1 MMRSRMPTASTT
13 TRFGTMRSVDLR
25 QRSSTRRLG
34 VAIVDDG
41 DYVATMPVE
50 KTDAP
55 IVDDAGWWSLAES
68 VSAGCVGVGVLG
80 VSEKMVCEASFKCSN
95 APMQRGGTIEDA
107 AQQKKLVCIGSIVV
121 FIYSRIHTVVSV
133 RGNEF

>member
-1 MMRSRMPTASTT
+1 
-13 TRFGTMRSVDLR
+13 MRSVDLR

-55 IVDDAGWWSLAES
+55 IVDDAGWRSLAES

-80 VSEKMVCEASFKCSN
+80 VWKKMVCEASFKCSD
-95 APMQRGGTIEDA
+95 APMQRGDTIEDA
-107 AQQKKLVCIGSIVV
+107 AQQKKLMCIGSIAV

-133 RGNEF
+133 RDNEF